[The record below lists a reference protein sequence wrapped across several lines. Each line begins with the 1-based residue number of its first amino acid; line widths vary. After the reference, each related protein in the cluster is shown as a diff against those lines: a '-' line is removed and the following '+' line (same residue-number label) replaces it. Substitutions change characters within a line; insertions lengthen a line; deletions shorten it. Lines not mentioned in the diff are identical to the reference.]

1 MSKIEIQRTEAIP
14 FREVDWT
21 IMQMKQYEVTV
32 KVTQGEWETVEQI
45 EKELDIVFERNIT
58 KTLGSD
64 PIYQK
69 QKRQLNFLVEQLK
82 EVAPTKAREIILS
95 AKKL

>member
-1 MSKIEIQRTEAIP
+1 MPKFEIQRTEAIP
-14 FREVDWT
+14 FREQDWT

-32 KVTQGEWETVEQI
+32 KVTQDEWETVADI
-45 EKELDIVFERNIT
+45 EKQLDIVFERNIT
-58 KTLGSD
+58 KTLGND

-69 QKRQLNFLVEQLK
+69 QKRQLNFLVEKLK
-82 EVAPTKAREIILS
+82 IAAPTRAKEIILA

>member
-1 MSKIEIQRTEAIP
+1 MAKFEIERTEAIP
-14 FREVDWT
+14 FREQDWT

-32 KVTQGEWETVEQI
+32 KVSQENDESLEEI
-45 EKELDIVFERNIT
+45 EKQLDIVFERNIT
-58 KTLGSD
+58 KTLGND

-69 QKRQLNFLVEQLK
+69 QKRQLNFLVEKLK
-82 EVAPTKAREIILS
+82 IAAPTKAKEIILA